1 MAQNRPRV
9 SIGLPV
15 FNGDNYL
22 AQALDSLLAQTY
34 PNFELIISDNASA
47 DRTQEICK
55 IYAARDQ
62 RIRYY
67 RNEMNLGAARNYN
80 QVFELSSGEYFKW
93 ACHDDI
99 CAPEFLER
107 CVEVLDREPNVI
119 LCYPRTNIIDEH
131 GKLIDRYSDC
141 FSFDSPW
148 PHQRFH
154 SVFTAI
160 RMLNPIAGVI
170 RADMLKRTRLIANY
184 PGSDAVLLAELS
196 LLGEFHEIPEYLFYR
211 RIHPRKST
219 LASKT
224 SKELAY
230 WFDPASRGKV
240 LVPRWRR
247 FLGFFTSVMHAQL
260 RGYERV
266 RCYMALGRF
275 YLGPKRWRRIR
286 LDLAQAAQIA
296 SHNFL
301 KD

>member
-22 AQALDSLLAQTY
+22 SQALDSLLAQTCQD
-34 PNFELIISDNASA
+34 FELIISDNASA
-47 DRTQEICK
+47 DRTQEICRA
-55 IYAARDQ
+55 YAAKDQ

-67 RNEMNLGAARNYN
+67 RNEENLGAARNYN

-93 ACHDDI
+93 ACHDDL

-107 CVEVLDREPNVI
+107 CVEVLDRQPNVI
-119 LCYPRTNIIDEH
+119 LCFPRTNIIDEH
-131 GKLIDRYSDC
+131 GKLIDRYSDG

-170 RADMLKRTRLIANY
+170 RADVLKRTRLIANY
-184 PGSDAVLLAELS
+184 PGSDAVLLAELA

-224 SKELAY
+224 IEELAY

-240 LVPRWRR
+240 LIPRWRR
-247 FLGFFTSVMHAQL
+247 FSGFFTSIKHARL
-260 RGYERV
+260 GGDERI
-266 RCYMALGRF
+266 RCYIALGRF
-275 YLGPKRWRRIR
+275 YLARGV
-286 LDLAQAAQIA
+286 Q
-296 SHNFL
+296 
-301 KD
+301 